1 MEKLTVRG
9 ISTHEES
16 KGKWKYGYLIED
28 EGVSYII
35 NSVVEA
41 NDEYITIGEWC
52 SVDPETLGLSTG
64 LPDENGVEI
73 FEGDILK
80 GENGNLAIYRHPTLG
95 FYIIDSSNTECF
107 FADGVNVGVK
117 EFNENLK
124 YISKGLEVIGNV
136 YENPELLE
144 VGQ

>member
-1 MEKLTVRG
+1 MKLPKYRAWSKTEKTMSDVIRIDFLN
-9 ISTHEES
+9 EEVDAFS
-16 KGKWKYGYLIED
+16 FEENETEK
-28 EGVSYII
+28 
-35 NSVVEA
+35 VEFM
-41 NDEYITIGEWC
+41 
-52 SVDPETLGLSTG
+52 SSTG
-64 LPDENGVEI
+64 LFDKNGTEI
-73 FEGDILK
+73 FERDILK

-95 FYIIDSSNTECF
+95 FYTIDSSNFECF

-124 YISKGLEVIGNV
+124 YISEGLEVIGNV

>member
-1 MEKLTVRG
+1 MGKLTVRG

-16 KGKWKYGYLIED
+16 KGEWKRGYLIED
-28 EGVSYII
+28 EGQSYII
-35 NSVVEA
+35 N
-41 NDEYITIGEWC
+41 G
-52 SVDPETLGLSTG
+52 
-64 LPDENGVEI
+64 
-73 FEGDILK
+73 
-80 GENGNLAIYRHPTLG
+80 YRHPTLG
-95 FYIIDSSNTECF
+95 FYTIDSSNFECF

-124 YISKGLEVIGNV
+124 YISEGLEVIGNV

>member
-1 MEKLTVRG
+1 MKLPKYRAWSKTEKTMSDVIRIDFLN
-9 ISTHEES
+9 EEVDAFS
-16 KGKWKYGYLIED
+16 FEENETEK
-28 EGVSYII
+28 
-35 NSVVEA
+35 VEFM
-41 NDEYITIGEWC
+41 
-52 SVDPETLGLSTG
+52 SSTG
-64 LPDENGVEI
+64 LFDKNGTEI

-95 FYIIDSSNTECF
+95 FYTIDSSNFECF

-124 YISKGLEVIGNV
+124 YISEGLEVIGNV

>member
-1 MEKLTVRG
+1 MKLPKYRAWSKTEKTMSDVIRIDFLN
-9 ISTHEES
+9 EEVDAFS
-16 KGKWKYGYLIED
+16 FEENEIEK
-28 EGVSYII
+28 
-35 NSVVEA
+35 VEFM
-41 NDEYITIGEWC
+41 
-52 SVDPETLGLSTG
+52 SSTG
-64 LPDENGVEI
+64 LFDKNGTEI

-95 FYIIDSSNTECF
+95 FYTIDSSNFECF

-124 YISKGLEVIGNV
+124 YISEGLEVIGNV

>member
-1 MEKLTVRG
+1 MKKLTVRG

-16 KGKWKYGYLIED
+16 KGEWKRGYLIED
-28 EGVSYII
+28 EGISYII

-64 LPDENGVEI
+64 LLDENEVEI
-73 FEGDILK
+73 FEGDILAR
-80 GENGNLAIYRHPTLG
+80 NGRGTLSILRRGILYSNLC
-95 FYIIDSSNTECF
+95 FYIEVVYN
-107 FADGVNVGVK
+107 GVK
-117 EFNENLK
+117 SFEPLNPHLSHF
-124 YISKGLEVIGNV
+124 YTIVGNV

-144 VGQ
+144 E